1 MELIHWQ
8 TVALVPC
15 GMLVFVAM
23 VFKIM
28 VIFQRL
34 KFLSTGRKNPLGKL
48 DNMTELLDTGI

>member
-8 TVALVPC
+8 IVVFVPC
-15 GMLVFVAM
+15 GLLAFIGM

-34 KFLSTGRKNPLGKL
+34 RFLTTGRKNPLGKL